1 MVEDG
6 AAPYHGPVPLDDQ
19 SDPLVTVHHEW
30 RLRWSGADAMTAA
43 MSIARAEQLVVARL
57 NAALR
62 PFDLTMGRYETLL
75 LLAISGAGQLPLGRM
90 SDLMMVHPTS
100 ITNNIDRLEAQGY
113 VRRIPHESDR
123 RTTLAEITSSGR
135 EIVDIAS
142 HELQKIDFGL
152 DTLSPKERVQLS
164 RILRK
169 VRTDGAEVGIE

>member
-1 MVEDG
+1 VR
-6 AAPYHGPVPLDDQ
+6 LDDQ
-19 SDPLVTVHHEW
+19 PDPLVAVHHEW

-43 MSIARAEQLVVARL
+43 MSVSRADQLIQARL
-57 NAALR
+57 NATLR
-62 PFDLTMGRYETLL
+62 QFDLTMGRYETLL
-75 LLAISGAGQLPLGRM
+75 LLAISETGQLPLGRM
-90 SDLMMVHPTS
+90 SEQMMVHPTS

-142 HELQKIDFGL
+142 HELQKVEFGL
-152 DTLSPKERVQLS
+152 DGLTAKERVQLS

-169 VRTDGAEVGIE
+169 VRMEGNDVGIE

>member
-1 MVEDG
+1 MR
-6 AAPYHGPVPLDDQ
+6 LDDQ
-19 SDPLVTVHHEW
+19 IDPLVAVHHEW

-43 MSIARAEQLVVARL
+43 MSITRTEQIIGARM

-62 PFDLTMGRYETLL
+62 QFDLTMGRYETLL
-75 LLAISGAGQLPLGRM
+75 LLAISESGQLPLGRM
-90 SDLMMVHPTS
+90 SELMMVHPTS

-142 HELQKIDFGL
+142 HELQKIEFGL
-152 DTLSPKERVQLS
+152 DALTAKERVQLS

-169 VRTDGAEVGIE
+169 VRRDGDEVRME